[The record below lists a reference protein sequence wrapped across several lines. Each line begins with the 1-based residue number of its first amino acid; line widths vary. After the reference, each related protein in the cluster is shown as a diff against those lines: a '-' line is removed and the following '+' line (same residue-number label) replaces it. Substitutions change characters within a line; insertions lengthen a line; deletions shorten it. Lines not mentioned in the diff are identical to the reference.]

1 MTRALVLAS
10 ASPRR
15 RALLSELGVDFEA
28 LASDVPEQPLAGEDA
43 RAFATRVAREK
54 AIEVAAERPGHW
66 VLAADTVVIRHDG
79 EILGKP
85 VDPDDAR
92 RMLRGLS
99 GCAHRVLTAVTLL
112 PPAGTPVDE
121 ILVESTVTFRALD
134 EVEIAAY
141 VGSGEPFDKAGAY
154 AIQGAAG
161 RFVIAVAGSY
171 TNVVGL
177 PVDEVRV
184 LLRRHGL
191 LPSAANAVEPSR

>member
-54 AIEVAAERPGHW
+54 AVEVAAGRPGHW
-66 VLAADTVVIRHDG
+66 VLAADTVVVRSDG

-112 PPAGTPVDE
+112 PPAGTPADE
-121 ILVESTVTFRALD
+121 VLVESTVTFRALD

-141 VGSGEPFDKAGAY
+141 VDSGEPFDKAGAY
-154 AIQGAAG
+154 AIQGGAG
-161 RFVIAVAGSY
+161 RFVVGVAGSY